1 MSLERRTPDLPG
13 NSAARETTPLRRR
26 AAAAITA
33 AMVMI
38 LAFAA
43 CEPTVRATEAAV
55 ATASSKGVFSFVSVV
70 DRYDGAVLA
79 RTSNADT
86 QVASESIM
94 KLFLAAYYLKS
105 YGGYNA
111 TPQRIRDQLAFII
124 QYSDNATTSALFTSS
139 AIPTVAAW
147 YGLPNTTNAHGNPGY
162 WGAARITA
170 ADMARFLY
178 EAGRD
183 PQVGP
188 WLLPT
193 MAGTAAHG
201 SGPDRNWNQAYGLN
215 ALQGEHGSKQGWGCD
230 SYWTQPSCAIHSV
243 GFTDKYYVA
252 ILQLSYAMP
261 GAMPASATATAR
273 RIQASYNDPR
283 EGDFITDTGTGAV
296 YRIAGGAPLYVSSWS
311 AYGGPRPTRPMS
323 SAQVNALRQYP
334 VEGTFI
340 RDVTRRAVYRIA
352 GGAPVYVSSWEPF
365 GGRRPTVEIDPAAID
380 RAGTGG
386 FFNRLRPTPAEGTF
400 IRDATTRAVYRIAGG
415 APLYVTSWEPFGGRQ
430 QTTEVDGASI
440 ERAGTAWPYLAMNY
454 YPAPGTLVQAQPA
467 GTIYRVGP
475 DGLPQP
481 VAPAEVPTSASVVAI
496 NQQTLE
502 RAGSGGWYDHLRPL
516 PAAGT

>member
-1 MSLERRTPDLPG
+1 MSLDRRTPALPG
-13 NSAARETTPLRRR
+13 NSDARETTPLRRR

-43 CEPTVRATEAAV
+43 CESTVRATEAAV

-79 RTSNADT
+79 RTPNADT

-124 QYSDNATTSALFTSS
+124 QYSDDATTSALFTNS

-170 ADMARFLY
+170 ADMTRFLY
-178 EAGRD
+178 AAGRD

-230 SYWTQPSCAIHSV
+230 SYWTKPSCAIHSV
-243 GFTDKYYVA
+243 GFTDKYFVA

-283 EGDFITDTGTGAV
+283 EGDFITDTGTG
-296 YRIAGGAPLYVSSWS
+296 
-311 AYGGPRPTRPMS
+311 
-323 SAQVNALRQYP
+323 
-334 VEGTFI
+334 
-340 RDVTRRAVYRIA
+340 AVYRIA

-481 VAPAEVPTSASVVAI
+481 LAPAEVPTSASVVAI

-516 PAAGT
+516 PAVGT